1 MIDASCL
8 SYRALYSFSH
18 LGYNSNKDFINTG
31 IIYGFLKD
39 ILNLKARFISV
50 NKFSIAW
57 DTNATYRKS
66 IFPEYKNNRDK
77 TKDPEFYQKYLLM
90 VEQMKELEKDVFPSL
105 GINQYKAEGH
115 EADDVIATLAEQNE
129 LGVIISGNDK
139 DYFQLLDKAVLYN
152 FNTLRTIQWFR
163 KEYGLEPERWID
175 VQILAGDKTD
185 NIPGINGIG
194 IKTAVSLIR
203 TYGNYQNFLD
213 KNDKVVLPIKANI
226 SEKLVRLRRDLKL
239 KCIKPNKDI
248 ETFRNILKKKQ
259 MFGLLGNITTF
270 DSLSRR

>member
-1 MIDASCL
+1 VIDASCL